1 MTTASRHQDT
11 LASHAVCAAAGARD
25 SLRTAQFFMR
35 VLSGAEY
42 WGRSL
47 EPAGQAPGGSAPLPP
62 SDLRPGGF
70 LLAALVSRLA
80 RIADRLTTWSVNLS
94 IALFAPEWRKLP
106 SPFTHGMM
114 SEVAAAIRA
123 DSFLVNPLFN
133 AYFYRAAIHILRRY
147 RTSPFLVLEH
157 RVDAARR
164 DLLADIGAGLNGS
177 EPDFLAH
184 AIIALV
190 DEAPVARA
198 GKPRDQSVIARST
211 EQNLAVYAI
220 ACVALL
226 FAEQGKPAE
235 ELDEDQFFAVVG
247 ALISPRLPAI
257 AGLVTKRDVQG
268 LAKELAEIQAMY

>member
-25 SLRTAQFFMR
+25 SVRTAQFFLRM
-35 VLSGAEY
+35 LSGAEY
-42 WGRSL
+42 WGRPL
-47 EPAGQAPGGSAPLPP
+47 EPLGQTPGGSVPVPP
-62 SDLRPGGF
+62 DIRPGGF
-70 LLAALVSRLA
+70 LLAALVSKLA

-106 SPFTHGMM
+106 SPFTHGIM
-114 SEVAAAIRA
+114 SEVARAIRA

-147 RTSPFLVLEH
+147 RTPPFLVLEH

-164 DLLADIGAGLNGS
+164 TLLAEIGAGLNGS

-184 AIIALV
+184 AIVALV
-190 DEAPVARA
+190 DVAPVARA
-198 GKPRDQSVIARST
+198 GKPRDQSVIAKSA
-211 EQNLAVYAI
+211 EQNVAVYAI

-226 FAEQGKPAE
+226 FAGQGKPTE

-247 ALISPRLPAI
+247 ALIAPRLPTI
-257 AGLVTKRDVQG
+257 STLVAHRDVQG
-268 LAKELAEIQAMY
+268 LAKELAEIQTMY

>member
-1 MTTASRHQDT
+1 MNTASRHQDT

-25 SLRTAQFFMR
+25 SVRTAQFFMR
-35 VLSGAEY
+35 ILSGAEY
-42 WGRSL
+42 WGRPL
-47 EPAGQAPGGSAPLPP
+47 EAAGQGRVSPP
-62 SDLRPGGF
+62 AEIRPGGY
-70 LLAALVSRLA
+70 LLASLVSRLA

-94 IALFAPEWRKLP
+94 ITLFAPEWRKLP

-123 DSFLVNPLFN
+123 DSFLVNPQFN

-147 RTSPFLVLEH
+147 RTPPFLVLEH

-164 DLLADIGAGLNGS
+164 SLLADIGAGLNGS

-190 DEAPVARA
+190 EVAPVARA
-198 GKPRDQSVIARST
+198 GKPRDASTIART
-211 EQNLAVYAI
+211 EDQNLTAYAI

-247 ALISPRLPAI
+247 ALIAPRLPTI
-257 AGLVTKRDVQG
+257 ASLVAKRDVEG
-268 LAKELAEIQAMY
+268 LAKELAEIQGMY

>member
-25 SLRTAQFFMR
+25 SVRTAQFFLRM
-35 VLSGAEY
+35 LSGAEY
-42 WGRSL
+42 WGRPL
-47 EPAGQAPGGSAPLPP
+47 EPLGQTPGGPAPLPA
-62 SDLRPGGF
+62 DIRPGGF

-106 SPFTHGMM
+106 SPFTHGIM
-114 SEVAAAIRA
+114 SEVAQAIRA

-147 RTSPFLVLEH
+147 RTPPFLVLEH

-164 DLLADIGAGLNGS
+164 ILLADIGAGLKGS

-190 DEAPVARA
+190 DVAPVARA
-198 GKPRDQSVIARST
+198 GKPRDASVIART
-211 EQNLAVYAI
+211 DDQKLTVYAI

-247 ALISPRLPAI
+247 ALIAPRLPAI
-257 AGLVTKRDVQG
+257 ESLVAKRDVDG
-268 LAKELAEIQAMY
+268 LAKELAEIQTMY

>member
-1 MTTASRHQDT
+1 MSTASRHQDT
-11 LASHAVCAAAGARD
+11 LASHAVCVAAGARD
-25 SLRTAQFFMR
+25 SVRTAQFFLRM
-35 VLSGAEY
+35 LSRAEY
-42 WGRSL
+42 WGRPL

-62 SDLRPGGF
+62 DIRPGGF

-94 IALFAPEWRKLP
+94 ISLFAPEWRKLP
-106 SPFTHGMM
+106 SPFTHGIM
-114 SEVAAAIRA
+114 SEVAEAIRA

-147 RTSPFLVLEH
+147 RTPPFLVLEH

-164 DLLADIGAGLNGS
+164 TLLADIGAGLHGS

-184 AIIALV
+184 AIIALADV
-190 DEAPVARA
+190 APVARA
-198 GKPRDQSVIARST
+198 GKLRDQSAIATSG
-211 EQNLAVYAI
+211 EHNVAVYAI

-235 ELDEDQFFAVVG
+235 ELGEDQFFAVVG

-257 AGLVTKRDVQG
+257 TALVAHRDVEG
-268 LAKELAEIQAMY
+268 LARELAEIQGMY

>member
-1 MTTASRHQDT
+1 MNTASRHQDT
-11 LASHAVCAAAGARD
+11 LASHAVCVAAGARD
-25 SLRTAQFFMR
+25 SVRTAQFFLRM
-35 VLSGAEY
+35 LSGAES
-42 WGRSL
+42 WGRPL
-47 EPAGQAPGGSAPLPP
+47 EPAGPVRPP
-62 SDLRPGGF
+62 AEIRPGGY

-80 RIADRLTTWSVNLS
+80 RLADRLTTWTVNLS
-94 IALFAPEWRKLP
+94 ITLFAPGWRKPP
-106 SPFTHGMM
+106 SPFTHGIMN
-114 SEVAAAIRA
+114 EVAEAIRA

-147 RTSPFLVLEH
+147 RTPPFLVLEH
-157 RVDAARR
+157 RVDTARR
-164 DLLADIGAGLNGS
+164 TLLLDIGAGLNGS

-190 DEAPVARA
+190 DVAPVARA
-198 GKPRDQSVIARST
+198 GKPRDASAIAQT
-211 EQNLAVYAI
+211 EDQNLSVYAI

-247 ALISPRLPAI
+247 ALIAPRLPAI
-257 AGLVTKRDVQG
+257 TNLVARRDVEG

>member
-1 MTTASRHQDT
+1 MTTASRRHDT

-25 SLRTAQFFMR
+25 SVRTAQFFLR
-35 VLSGAEY
+35 LLSGAEY
-42 WGRSL
+42 WGRAP
-47 EPAGQAPGGSAPLPP
+47 EPAGQAPAGQAHAP
-62 SDLRPGGF
+62 SDIRPGGF

-94 IALFAPEWRKLP
+94 IALFAPGWRKLP

-114 SEVAAAIRA
+114 SEVARAIRA

-147 RTSPFLVLEH
+147 RTPPFLVLEH

-164 DLLADIGAGLNGS
+164 TLLAEIGAGPDGS
-177 EPDFLAH
+177 EPRFLAH
-184 AIIALV
+184 AIIALADV
-190 DEAPVARA
+190 APVARA
-198 GKPRDQSVIARST
+198 GKPRDGSAIAASAK
-211 EQNLAVYAI
+211 QNVAVYAI

-226 FAEQGKPAE
+226 FAEQGKPAG

-247 ALISPRLPAI
+247 ALIAPRLKAI
-257 AGLVTKRDVQG
+257 AALAANRDVEG
-268 LAKELAEIQAMY
+268 LARELAEIRTMY

>member
-11 LASHAVCAAAGARD
+11 LASHAVCVAAGARD
-25 SLRTAQFFMR
+25 SVRTAQFFLRM
-35 VLSGAEY
+35 LSRAED
-42 WGRSL
+42 WGHPL
-47 EPAGQAPGGSAPLPP
+47 EAARHGSGGSVPP
-62 SDLRPGGF
+62 SDIRLGGF

-94 IALFAPEWRKLP
+94 IALFAPGWRKLP

-114 SEVAAAIRA
+114 SEVARAIRA

-147 RTSPFLVLEH
+147 RTPPFLVLEH

-164 DLLADIGAGLNGS
+164 TLLAHIGAGLHGS

-184 AIIALV
+184 AIIALADV
-190 DEAPVARA
+190 APVARA
-198 GKPRDQSVIARST
+198 GKPRGGSAIAESA
-211 EQNLAVYAI
+211 EQNVAVYAI

-257 AGLVTKRDVQG
+257 TALVANRDVDG
-268 LAKELAEIQAMY
+268 LAKELAEIQTMY

>member
-42 WGRSL
+42 WGHPA
-47 EPAGQAPGGSAPLPP
+47 EQTPAGPARPP
-62 SDLRPGGF
+62 VEMRPGGYF
-70 LLAALVSRLA
+70 LAALVSRLA

-94 IALFAPEWRKLP
+94 ITLFAPEWRKLP
-106 SPFTHGMM
+106 SPFTHGIMN
-114 SEVAAAIRA
+114 EVAAAIRA

-133 AYFYRAAIHILRRY
+133 AYFYRATIHILRRY
-147 RTSPFLVLEH
+147 CTPPFLVLEH

-164 DLLADIGAGLNGS
+164 TLLADIGAGLNGS

-184 AIIALV
+184 AIMALV
-190 DEAPVARA
+190 DVAPIARS
-198 GKPRDQSVIARST
+198 GKPRDASVIARGDD
-211 EQNLAVYAI
+211 QNLTVYAI

-235 ELDEDQFFAVVG
+235 ELDEDQFFAIVG
-247 ALISPRLPAI
+247 ALIAPRLPAI
-257 AGLVTKRDVQG
+257 ASLVAKRDIAG
-268 LAKELAEIQAMY
+268 LAAELTEIRGMY

>member
-11 LASHAVCAAAGARD
+11 LASHAVCVAAGARD

-42 WGRSL
+42 WGHPV
-47 EPAGQAPGGSAPLPP
+47 EQAPSGPARPP
-62 SDLRPGGF
+62 VEIRPGGY

-94 IALFAPEWRKLP
+94 ITLFAPEWRKLP
-106 SPFTHGMM
+106 SPFTHGIMN
-114 SEVAAAIRA
+114 EVAAAIRA

-133 AYFYRAAIHILRRY
+133 AYFYRAAVHILRRY
-147 RTSPFLVLEH
+147 RTPPFLVLEH

-164 DLLADIGAGLNGS
+164 TLLADIGAGLNGS

-184 AIIALV
+184 AIMALV
-190 DEAPVARA
+190 DVAPIARA
-198 GKPRDQSVIARST
+198 GKPRDTSVIARGDD
-211 EQNLAVYAI
+211 QNLTVYAI

-235 ELDEDQFFAVVG
+235 ELDEDQFFAIVG
-247 ALISPRLPAI
+247 ALIAPRLPAI
-257 AGLVTKRDVQG
+257 ASLVARRDIAG
-268 LAKELAEIQAMY
+268 LAAELTEIRGMY

>member
-11 LASHAVCAAAGARD
+11 LASHAVCVAAGARD
-25 SLRTAQFFMR
+25 SVRTAQFFLR
-35 VLSGAEY
+35 ILSGAEY
-42 WGRSL
+42 WGRPL
-47 EPAGQAPGGSAPLPP
+47 EAARQSSGGSASQS
-62 SDLRPGGF
+62 SDIRPGGF

-106 SPFTHGMM
+106 SPFTHGIM
-114 SEVAAAIRA
+114 SEVARAIRA

-147 RTSPFLVLEH
+147 RTPPFLVLEH

-164 DLLADIGAGLNGS
+164 TLLADIGAGLNGS
-177 EPDFLAH
+177 EPNFLAH
-184 AIIALV
+184 AIIALADV
-190 DEAPVARA
+190 APVARA
-198 GKPRDQSVIARST
+198 GKPRGGSVIAESA
-211 EQNLAVYAI
+211 EQNVAVYAI

-247 ALISPRLPAI
+247 ALISPRLPVI
-257 AGLVTKRDVQG
+257 TTLVAKRDVDG
-268 LAKELAEIQAMY
+268 LAKELAEIQTMY

>member
-11 LASHAVCAAAGARD
+11 FASHAVCVAAGARD
-25 SLRTAQFFMR
+25 SVRTAQFFLR

-42 WGRSL
+42 WGRPREAARHSSGDL
-47 EPAGQAPGGSAPLPP
+47 APPTSN
-62 SDLRPGGF
+62 GGF
-70 LLAALVSRLA
+70 FLAALVSRLA

-106 SPFTHGMM
+106 SPFTHGIM
-114 SEVAAAIRA
+114 SEVARAIRA

-147 RTSPFLVLEH
+147 RTPPFLVLEH

-164 DLLADIGAGLNGS
+164 SLLAEIGAGLNGS

-184 AIIALV
+184 AIIALA
-190 DEAPVARA
+190 DLAPVARA
-198 GKPRDQSVIARST
+198 GKPRGGSEIAKSA
-211 EQNLAVYAI
+211 EQNVAVYAI

-257 AGLVTKRDVQG
+257 TALVARRDIEG
-268 LAKELAEIQAMY
+268 LAKELAEIQTMY

>member
-1 MTTASRHQDT
+1 MTAASRHQDT

-25 SLRTAQFFMR
+25 SVRTAQFFLRM
-35 VLSGAEY
+35 LSGAEY

-47 EPAGQAPGGSAPLPP
+47 EPLGQTPGGSAPLPP
-62 SDLRPGGF
+62 DIRPGGF

-106 SPFTHGMM
+106 SPFTHGIM
-114 SEVAAAIRA
+114 SEVAQAIRA

-147 RTSPFLVLEH
+147 RTPPFLVLEH

-164 DLLADIGAGLNGS
+164 TLLVEIGAGLKGS

-184 AIIALV
+184 AIVALV
-190 DEAPVARA
+190 DVAPVARA
-198 GKPRDQSVIARST
+198 GKPRDQSVIAKT
-211 EQNLAVYAI
+211 PEQNVAVYAI

-226 FAEQGKPAE
+226 FAGQGKPAE

-257 AGLVTKRDVQG
+257 TALVASRDVEG
-268 LAKELAEIQAMY
+268 LAKELAEIQTMY

>member
-11 LASHAVCAAAGARD
+11 LASHAVCVAAGARD
-25 SLRTAQFFMR
+25 SVRTAQFFLRM
-35 VLSGAEY
+35 LSGAEY
-42 WGRSL
+42 WGRPL
-47 EPAGQAPGGSAPLPP
+47 EAARHSSGGVASPT
-62 SDLRPGGF
+62 SDIRPGGF

-106 SPFTHGMM
+106 SPFTHGIM
-114 SEVAAAIRA
+114 SEVARAIRA

-147 RTSPFLVLEH
+147 RTPPLLVLEH

-164 DLLADIGAGLNGS
+164 SLLADIGAGLNGS

-184 AIIALV
+184 AILALADV
-190 DEAPVARA
+190 APVARA
-198 GKPRDQSVIARST
+198 GKPRGGSVIANSA
-211 EQNLAVYAI
+211 EQNVAVYAI

-257 AGLVTKRDVQG
+257 IALVAKRDVEG
-268 LAKELAEIQAMY
+268 LAKELAEIRTMY

>member
-1 MTTASRHQDT
+1 MNTASRHQDT

-25 SLRTAQFFMR
+25 SVRTAQFFMR
-35 VLSGAEY
+35 ILSGAEY
-42 WGRSL
+42 WGRPL
-47 EPAGQAPGGSAPLPP
+47 EAAGQGRVSPP
-62 SDLRPGGF
+62 AEIRPGGY

-94 IALFAPEWRKLP
+94 ITLFAPEWRKLP

-123 DSFLVNPLFN
+123 DSFLVNPQFN

-147 RTSPFLVLEH
+147 RTPPFLVLEH

-164 DLLADIGAGLNGS
+164 SLLADIGAGLNGS

-184 AIIALV
+184 AIMALV
-190 DEAPVARA
+190 DVAPVARA
-198 GKPRDQSVIARST
+198 GKPRDASVIAGT
-211 EQNLAVYAI
+211 DDQNLTIYAI

-247 ALISPRLPAI
+247 ALIAPRLPAI
-257 AGLVTKRDVQG
+257 ESLVAKRDVAG
-268 LAKELAEIQAMY
+268 LARELAEIQTMY

>member
-25 SLRTAQFFMR
+25 SVRTAQFFLRM
-35 VLSGAEY
+35 LSGAEY

-47 EPAGQAPGGSAPLPP
+47 EPAGQTPGGSAPAP
-62 SDLRPGGF
+62 SDIRPGGF

-114 SEVAAAIRA
+114 SEVAQAIRA

-147 RTSPFLVLEH
+147 RTPPFLVLEH

-164 DLLADIGAGLNGS
+164 TLLADIGAGLEGS

-184 AIIALV
+184 AIMALADV
-190 DEAPVARA
+190 APVARA
-198 GKPRDQSVIARST
+198 GKPRDQSVIAKSA
-211 EQNLAVYAI
+211 EQNVAVYAI

-235 ELDEDQFFAVVG
+235 ELSEDQFFAVVG

-257 AGLVTKRDVQG
+257 AGLVANRDIDG
-268 LAKELAEIQAMY
+268 LAKELAEIQTMY

>member
-11 LASHAVCAAAGARD
+11 LASHAVCVAAGARD
-25 SLRTAQFFMR
+25 SVRTAQFFLRM
-35 VLSGAEY
+35 LSGAEY
-42 WGRSL
+42 WGRSP
-47 EPAGQAPGGSAPLPP
+47 EASRQGSGASVPAFDS
-62 SDLRPGGF
+62 RPGGF

-94 IALFAPEWRKLP
+94 IALFAPGWRKLP
-106 SPFTHGMM
+106 SPFTHGIM
-114 SEVAAAIRA
+114 SEVARAIRA

-147 RTSPFLVLEH
+147 RSPPFLVLEH

-164 DLLADIGAGLNGS
+164 TLLADIGAGLNGS

-184 AIIALV
+184 AIITLADV
-190 DEAPVARA
+190 APVARA
-198 GKPRDQSVIARST
+198 GKPRGGSVIAESA
-211 EQNLAVYAI
+211 EQNVAVYAI

-226 FAEQGKPAE
+226 FAEQGKPADE
-235 ELDEDQFFAVVG
+235 WDEDQFFAVVG

-257 AGLVTKRDVQG
+257 TTLVANRDVEG
-268 LAKELAEIQAMY
+268 LAKELAEIQTMY

>member
-11 LASHAVCAAAGARD
+11 LASHAVCIAAGARD
-25 SLRTAQFFMR
+25 SVRTAQFFLRM
-35 VLSGAEY
+35 LSGAEY
-42 WGRSL
+42 WGRSPEAL
-47 EPAGQAPGGSAPLPP
+47 RQGSSASVPAFDS
-62 SDLRPGGF
+62 RPGGF

-94 IALFAPEWRKLP
+94 IALFAPGWRKLP
-106 SPFTHGMM
+106 SPFTHGIM
-114 SEVAAAIRA
+114 SEVARAIRA

-147 RTSPFLVLEH
+147 RTPPFLVLEH

-164 DLLADIGAGLNGS
+164 ILLADIGAGLNGS

-184 AIIALV
+184 AIIALADV
-190 DEAPVARA
+190 APVARA
-198 GKPRDQSVIARST
+198 GKPRGGSVIAKSA
-211 EQNLAVYAI
+211 EQNVAVYAI

-247 ALISPRLPAI
+247 ALISPRLAAI
-257 AGLVTKRDVQG
+257 TALVASRNVEG
-268 LAKELAEIQAMY
+268 LAKELAEIQTMY

>member
-25 SLRTAQFFMR
+25 SVRTAQFFLRM
-35 VLSGAEY
+35 LSGAEY
-42 WGRSL
+42 WGRPL
-47 EPAGQAPGGSAPLPP
+47 EPAGSTPGGSAPVPP
-62 SDLRPGGF
+62 DIRPGGF
-70 LLAALVSRLA
+70 LLAALVSKLA

-106 SPFTHGMM
+106 SPFTHGIM
-114 SEVAAAIRA
+114 SEVAQAIRA

-147 RTSPFLVLEH
+147 RTPPFLVLEH

-164 DLLADIGAGLNGS
+164 TLLAEIGAGLNGS

-184 AIIALV
+184 AIMALV
-190 DEAPVARA
+190 DVAPVARA
-198 GKPRDQSVIARST
+198 GKPRDQSVIAKNA
-211 EQNLAVYAI
+211 EQNVAVYAI

-226 FAEQGKPAE
+226 FAGQGKPAE

-247 ALISPRLPAI
+247 ALIAPRLPAI
-257 AGLVTKRDVQG
+257 STLVAHRDVQG
-268 LAKELAEIQAMY
+268 LAKELAEIQTMY

>member
-1 MTTASRHQDT
+1 MTTASRHQAT
-11 LASHAVCAAAGARD
+11 LASHAVCVAAGARD
-25 SLRTAQFFMR
+25 SVRTAQFFLR
-35 VLSGAEY
+35 LLSGAEY
-42 WGRSL
+42 WGRPL
-47 EPAGQAPGGSAPLPP
+47 EAARHGPGGSAPPP
-62 SDLRPGGF
+62 SDIRPGGF

-80 RIADRLTTWSVNLS
+80 RMADRLTTWSVNLS

-106 SPFTHGMM
+106 SPFTHGIM
-114 SEVAAAIRA
+114 SEVARAIRA

-147 RTSPFLVLEH
+147 RTPPFLVLEH

-164 DLLADIGAGLNGS
+164 TLLADMGVGLYGT

-190 DEAPVARA
+190 DVAPVARA
-198 GKPRDQSVIARST
+198 GKPRGASEIAKSA
-211 EQNLAVYAI
+211 EQNVVVYAI

-226 FAEQGKPAE
+226 FAEQGRPAG

-257 AGLVTKRDVQG
+257 TSLVVKRDVEG
-268 LAKELAEIQAMY
+268 LAKELAEIQTMY

>member
-1 MTTASRHQDT
+1 MTIASRHQDT

-25 SLRTAQFFMR
+25 SVRTAQFFLR
-35 VLSGAEY
+35 ILSGAEY
-42 WGRSL
+42 WGRPL
-47 EPAGQAPGGSAPLPP
+47 EPAGQAPAGRASMP
-62 SDLRPGGF
+62 SEIRPGGY

-94 IALFAPEWRKLP
+94 ITLFAPEWRKLP
-106 SPFTHGMM
+106 SPFTHGIMN
-114 SEVAAAIRA
+114 EVAEAIRA

-147 RTSPFLVLEH
+147 RTPPFLVLEH

-164 DLLADIGAGLNGS
+164 SLLADIGAGLNGS

-190 DEAPVARA
+190 DVAPVARA
-198 GKPRDQSVIARST
+198 GKPRDASAIAQT
-211 EQNLAVYAI
+211 EDQNLTVYAI

-226 FAEQGKPAE
+226 FAEQGKPAD

-247 ALISPRLPAI
+247 ALIAPRLPVI
-257 AGLVTKRDVQG
+257 ESLVAKRDVAG
-268 LAKELAEIQAMY
+268 LAKELAEIQQMY

>member
-1 MTTASRHQDT
+1 M
-11 LASHAVCAAAGARD
+11 
-25 SLRTAQFFMR
+25 
-35 VLSGAEY
+35 LSGAEY

-47 EPAGQAPGGSAPLPP
+47 EPAGQTPGGSAPVPP
-62 SDLRPGGF
+62 EIRPGGF

-94 IALFAPEWRKLP
+94 ISLFAPEWRKLP

-114 SEVAAAIRA
+114 SEVAQAIRA

-147 RTSPFLVLEH
+147 RTPPFLVLEH

-164 DLLADIGAGLNGS
+164 TLLADIGAGLSGS

-184 AIIALV
+184 AIMALV
-190 DEAPVARA
+190 DVAPVARA
-198 GKPRDQSVIARST
+198 GKPRDQSVIARNA
-211 EQNLAVYAI
+211 EQNVAVYAI

-257 AGLVTKRDVQG
+257 TSLVANRDVEG
-268 LAKELAEIQAMY
+268 LAKELAEIQTMY

>member
-42 WGRSL
+42 WGHPL
-47 EPAGQAPGGSAPLPP
+47 EQAPSGPARPP
-62 SDLRPGGF
+62 AEMRPGGYF
-70 LLAALVSRLA
+70 LAALVSRLA

-94 IALFAPEWRKLP
+94 ITLFAPEWRKLP
-106 SPFTHGMM
+106 SPFTHGIMN
-114 SEVAAAIRA
+114 EVAAAIRA

-133 AYFYRAAIHILRRY
+133 AYFYRAAVHILRRY
-147 RTSPFLVLEH
+147 RTPPFLVLEH

-164 DLLADIGAGLNGS
+164 TLLADIGAGLDGS

-184 AIIALV
+184 AIMALV
-190 DEAPVARA
+190 DVAPIARA
-198 GKPRDQSVIARST
+198 GKPRDASVIASSDD
-211 EQNLAVYAI
+211 QNLTVYAI

-235 ELDEDQFFAVVG
+235 ELDEDQFFAIVG
-247 ALISPRLPAI
+247 ALIAPRLPAI
-257 AGLVTKRDVQG
+257 ASLVARRDIAG
-268 LAKELAEIQAMY
+268 LAAELTEIRGMY

>member
-25 SLRTAQFFMR
+25 SVRTAQFFMR
-35 VLSGAEY
+35 ILSGAEY
-42 WGRSL
+42 WGRPL
-47 EPAGQAPGGSAPLPP
+47 EAAGQAPARPAAPPA
-62 SDLRPGGF
+62 DIRPGGY

-94 IALFAPEWRKLP
+94 ITLFAPEWRKLP
-106 SPFTHGMM
+106 SPFTHGIMN
-114 SEVAAAIRA
+114 EVAAAIRA

-147 RTSPFLVLEH
+147 RTPPFLVLEH

-164 DLLADIGAGLNGS
+164 TLLADIGAGLNGS

-184 AIIALV
+184 AIMALV
-190 DEAPVARA
+190 EVAPIARA
-198 GKPRDQSVIARST
+198 GKPRDASVIART
-211 EQNLAVYAI
+211 DDQNLTVYAI
-220 ACVALL
+220 ACIALL
-226 FAEQGKPAE
+226 FAEQGKPAD

-247 ALISPRLPAI
+247 ALIAPRLPVI
-257 AGLVTKRDVQG
+257 ESLVAKRDVAG
-268 LAKELAEIQAMY
+268 LARELAEIQGMY

>member
-1 MTTASRHQDT
+1 MSTASRHQDT

-25 SLRTAQFFMR
+25 SVRTAQFFLRM
-35 VLSGAEY
+35 LSGAEY
-42 WGRSL
+42 WGRPL
-47 EPAGQAPGGSAPLPP
+47 EPLGQTPGGSAPLPA
-62 SDLRPGGF
+62 DIRPGGF

-106 SPFTHGMM
+106 SPFTHGIM
-114 SEVAAAIRA
+114 SEVAEAIRA

-133 AYFYRAAIHILRRY
+133 AYFYRAAVHILRRY
-147 RTSPFLVLEH
+147 RTPPCLVLEH

-164 DLLADIGAGLNGS
+164 TLLVDIGPGLHGS
-177 EPDFLAH
+177 EPVFLAH
-184 AIIALV
+184 AILALADV
-190 DEAPVARA
+190 APVARA
-198 GKPRDQSVIARST
+198 GRPRDQSVIATSA
-211 EQNLAVYAI
+211 EQNVAVYAI

-257 AGLVTKRDVQG
+257 AALVAHRDVEG
-268 LAKELAEIQAMY
+268 LAKELAEIQTMY